1 MWENLVLF
9 FLAFIIYLSGFDLF
23 SLSNFS
29 NFPLMNNFDIS
40 SLGTPYFRI
49 SVAAFVSVSL
59 WSRIWESS
67 PKLSKILT
75 TTKHYKKT
83 FLIKQ
88 LLSCTNS
95 RFKTQTL
102 KSSATS
108 CLYCACSYES
118 WENPIKV
125 FSSWMFL
132 HRYFFKFHFIW
143 LWLLIAIKVL
153 NKNDYAVLE
162 T

>member
-1 MWENLVLF
+1 M
-9 FLAFIIYLSGFDLF
+9 
-23 SLSNFS
+23 
-29 NFPLMNNFDIS
+29 
-40 SLGTPYFRI
+40 
-49 SVAAFVSVSL
+49 AASVSVSL

-67 PKLSKILT
+67 PKLSKILA

-125 FSSWMFL
+125 FNSWMFL
-132 HRYFFKFHFIW
+132 HRYFLNSILYGCGFLLLLRYWTKMIMQCSW
-143 LWLLIAIKVL
+143 LWSSNLSACRSISCKLKHI
-153 NKNDYAVLE
+153 
-162 T
+162 